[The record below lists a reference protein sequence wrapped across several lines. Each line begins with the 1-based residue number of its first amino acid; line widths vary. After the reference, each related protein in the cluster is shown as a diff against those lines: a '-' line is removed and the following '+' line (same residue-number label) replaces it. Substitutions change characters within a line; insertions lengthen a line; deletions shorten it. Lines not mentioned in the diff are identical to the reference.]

1 MARSHLKKNLT
12 HIIEMEQQQTPSK
25 DLSGSQ
31 TLNEP
36 VKEKKKRGR
45 KPKPKPTPEE
55 RFKVYHGSFIVDFS
69 K

>member
-1 MARSHLKKNLT
+1 
-12 HIIEMEQQQTPSK
+12 MEQTITQPQQIKVSE
-25 DLSGSQ
+25 

-36 VKEKKKRGR
+36 VKVPKKRGR
-45 KPKPKPTPEE
+45 KPKPKPAPED

>member
-1 MARSHLKKNLT
+1 
-12 HIIEMEQQQTPSK
+12 MEQTLPQPQEIKVSE
-25 DLSGSQ
+25 

-45 KPKPKPTPEE
+45 KPKPKPAPED
-55 RFKVYHGSFIVDFS
+55 RFKVYHGSFTVDFS

>member
-1 MARSHLKKNLT
+1 
-12 HIIEMEQQQTPSK
+12 MEQPLPQVIKVSE
-25 DLSGSQ
+25 

-45 KPKPKPTPEE
+45 KPKPKPAPED
-55 RFKVYHGSFIVDFS
+55 RFKVYHGSFIVDFN

>member
-1 MARSHLKKNLT
+1 MVRLCQKKNLN
-12 HIIEMEQQQTPSK
+12 HIIEMEQPLPQVIKVSE
-25 DLSGSQ
+25 

-45 KPKPKPTPEE
+45 KPKPKPAPED
-55 RFKVYHGSFIVDFS
+55 RFKVYHGSFIVDFN